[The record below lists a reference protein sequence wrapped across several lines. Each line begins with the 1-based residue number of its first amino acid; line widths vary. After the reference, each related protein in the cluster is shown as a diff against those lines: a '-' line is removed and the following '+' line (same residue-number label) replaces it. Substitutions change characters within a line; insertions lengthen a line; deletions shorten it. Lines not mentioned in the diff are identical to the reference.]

1 VSRIVLVYL
10 MLNILGCDVLGFIG
24 LIKSNM
30 RIAFNVS
37 AREED
42 QTAAF
47 SAKRGMRIWRPAL
60 ALLTESITD
69 LQNTHCTDSPI

>member
-1 VSRIVLVYL
+1 
-10 MLNILGCDVLGFIG
+10 
-24 LIKSNM
+24 M

-37 AREED
+37 MREED

-47 SAKRGMRIWRPAL
+47 SAKRGMRIWRPVL

-69 LQNTHCTDSPI
+69 LQNIPIVPCNRLIVQFRLLTDIVNGL